1 MALTIGEFKYTG
13 ESREDI
19 DKMIDKNGK
28 EQLKYAQQQ
37 AEQAQAAQD
46 KREKMLQG

>member
-19 DKMIDKNGK
+19 DKMIEKNGK
-28 EQLKYAQQQ
+28 DQMKYARQE

-46 KREKMLQG
+46 KREKTLQG